1 MSSPPPLCRPAIPP
15 IFPPQARFQIN
26 CTLLDSA
33 ISPFHNVGFAHWRS
47 SLTPLD
53 EAAAAASAATTAGE
67 SAGGTIAAPETFT
80 IEGMEVHV
88 FNDEGKIQD
97 IWMLRCRK
105 VWGNIQYIWMLRW
118 GESVG

>member
-1 MSSPPPLCRPAIPP
+1 MHPPRQTHPPGLRAPPPR
-15 IFPPQARFQIN
+15 PQARFQIN

-53 EAAAAASAATTAGE
+53 EAAAAASAATAAGE
-67 SAGGTIAAPETFT
+67 SAGSTIAAPETFT

-97 IWMLRCRK
+97 IWMLRCGK
-105 VWGNIQYIWMLRW
+105 V
-118 GESVG
+118 